1 MGDIRDLLDQ
11 IFEAIGIPS
20 TQKILEARVYIN
32 HTFPD
37 LQSRQ
42 AFLGSMT
49 SDMCEEFGVDFD
61 DMLDQWKEMNR

>member
-42 AFLGSMT
+42 AFLASMT
-49 SDMCEEFGVDFD
+49 SDMCEEFGVD
-61 DMLDQWKEMNR
+61 MKELLDSWKEMM